1 MGTVGATRGAVSEKS
16 MDEDS
21 DGLRELGA
29 VKVVVEAA
37 GKDTSLDSEVML
49 SDALLERRRWKGLR
63 CAREAIELRRF
74 IELRRES
81 EEGVT
86 SLERDLR
93 AGILV
98 PFGWVRMDN
107 VGGDGRVGCCTV
119 RGQRNRRSVQ
129 AAASTPAAKQ
139 C

>member
-1 MGTVGATRGAVSEKS
+1 MLAWLSRGAVGATRGAVSEKS
-16 MDEDS
+16 IDEDS

-29 VKVVVEAA
+29 VKVVVDAA
-37 GKDTSLDSEVML
+37 GRDTSLDSEVML
-49 SDALLERRRWKGLR
+49 SDALLERRRWNGLR

-98 PFGWVRMDN
+98 PFGWVRIVN
-107 VGGDGRVGCCTV
+107 VVGNGCAGFVRV
-119 RGQRNRRSVQ
+119 
-129 AAASTPAAKQ
+129 
-139 C
+139 